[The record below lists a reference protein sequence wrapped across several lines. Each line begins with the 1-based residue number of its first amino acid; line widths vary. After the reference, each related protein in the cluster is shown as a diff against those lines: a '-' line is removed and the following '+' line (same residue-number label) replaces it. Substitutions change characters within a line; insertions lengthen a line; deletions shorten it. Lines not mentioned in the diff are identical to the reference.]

1 MLVRKRG
8 RAYARAMR
16 LDALRPEA
24 LRYLFGFVETP
35 FALRLV
41 CRALAAAGPRRTFT
55 PAQNFALV
63 H

>member
-1 MLVRKRG
+1 
-8 RAYARAMR
+8 MR
-16 LDALRPEA
+16 LDALPPEV

-35 FALRLV
+35 FVLRLV

-55 PAQNFALV
+55 PARNLALV

>member
-1 MLVRKRG
+1 
-8 RAYARAMR
+8 MR
-16 LDALRPEA
+16 LDALPPEV

-35 FALRLV
+35 FALRRV

-55 PAQNFALV
+55 PARNFALV